1 MNTKLFLGLTF
12 HPDNSFAKNIESFRT
27 RYDSKYQTS
36 PYLYL
41 PIIPPFEV
49 LSSEVK
55 KLKGELVEEVE
66 SFFFENLTGHA
77 LQFTGLDVHEY
88 KKQKILYLNP
98 LIGEELAFLQESLFS
113 ICQSYIADRE
123 KKMKDSQKAFL
134 TIGRYSE
141 FLDLHSS
148 IDQAR
153 REFQEFTSLPYQSI
167 CLFSKNNGMWY
178 REGDLISFDKP
189 EDSLLQSSPVSL

>member
-1 MNTKLFLGLTF
+1 
-12 HPDNSFAKNIESFRT
+12 
-27 RYDSKYQTS
+27 
-36 PYLYL
+36 
-41 PIIPPFEV
+41 
-49 LSSEVK
+49 
-55 KLKGELVEEVE
+55 
-66 SFFFENLTGHA
+66 
-77 LQFTGLDVHEY
+77 
-88 KKQKILYLNP
+88 
-98 LIGEELAFLQESLFS
+98 
-113 ICQSYIADRE
+113 
-123 KKMKDSQKAFL
+123 MKDSQKAFL